1 VAARGGDLHLAEKLL
16 ERVMQRVQNSELA
29 RGADYVHLADVLSA
43 RGKHVRAEKLA
54 SEMQRTQAG
63 DPDGAIAALLV
74 RFRRARDEGE
84 AAQANELLG
93 KIIEDY
99 RAAREQLSL
108 TLLIQL
114 MESFMQ
120 MNERELAY
128 DAARAVAASGRAD
141 RARLDRV
148 REVMRG

>member
-1 VAARGGDLHLAEKLL
+1 
-16 ERVMQRVQNSELA
+16 
-29 RGADYVHLADVLSA
+29 
-43 RGKHVRAEKLA
+43 
-54 SEMQRTQAG
+54 
-63 DPDGAIAALLV
+63 V

-84 AAQANELLG
+84 VAQANELLG
-93 KIIEDY
+93 EMIEGY

-114 MESFMQ
+114 METFML
-120 MNERELAY
+120 MNERELAF

-148 REVMRG
+148 RAVLRG